1 MSLSKEA
8 VVLVVVANL
17 VLTTVVVAGAFLVF
31 PPQAADVAPVDTAA
45 LEESIARLTDRVE
58 NADRRAEERLLEL
71 TDRLSEVESRPR
83 TAAAPAGSTIPEAL
97 NPEASSGALA
107 EDDPT
112 RKFMEGIGQMI
123 KQQAKKQRDSYI
135 QELNNPTE
143 KSESRRTRQFKR
155 MVSQIA
161 GMVELDER
169 DQAEVERIL
178 REVDDQRREDFKG
191 LVASKPTTDDIT
203 YDEVKEVLDKSYED
217 ESKMI
222 ANSLTTEQA
231 EAYEKTS
238 ETYRQMIYMGAQS
251 AFPGKPAE

>member
-1 MSLSKEA
+1 MIPDAL
-8 VVLVVVANL
+8 
-17 VLTTVVVAGAFLVF
+17 F
-31 PPQAADVAPVDTAA
+31 PSAAKGPD
-45 LEESIARLTDRVE
+45 
-58 NADRRAEERLLEL
+58 
-71 TDRLSEVESRPR
+71 
-83 TAAAPAGSTIPEAL
+83 G
-97 NPEASSGALA
+97 

-123 KQQAKKQRDSYI
+123 QQQAKKQRDRYI
-135 QELNNPTE
+135 EELNNPTE
-143 KSESRRTRQFKR
+143 RSEARRTRQFKR

-231 EAYEKTS
+231 AAYEKTA
-238 ETYRQMIYMGAQS
+238 EPFRQMIYMGAKS
-251 AFPGKPAE
+251 AFPGKLTEQSR